1 MAVGI
6 PRLRAAARPAS
17 RVRPDVNVTP
27 LVDVVLVLLIIF
39 MVIMPELEHGTRVE
53 LPGVT
58 HPDPDREPDPDDV
71 TVTVSGD
78 DTLFIQDEQ
87 VPRAELAPRLKKMRA
102 DKPARRLLLKGDES
116 RPYGE
121 MRELFKEIQSAGWT
135 GVRLVVG
142 ARESRAAPKLEE

>member
-1 MAVGI
+1 MHLPSRGGGG
-6 PRLRAAARPAS
+6 RAS

-58 HPDPDREPDPDDV
+58 HPDPDTEPDPDDV
-71 TVTVSGD
+71 TVTVAAD
-78 DTLFIQDEQ
+78 DSIFIQDDI
-87 VPRAELAPRLKKMRA
+87 VPRAELRQRLVALKKE
-102 DKPARRLLLKGDES
+102 KPARRMMLKGDES

-121 MRELFKEIQSAGWT
+121 MRGVFKELQEAGWT

-142 ARESRAAPKLEE
+142 SRESRPTREH